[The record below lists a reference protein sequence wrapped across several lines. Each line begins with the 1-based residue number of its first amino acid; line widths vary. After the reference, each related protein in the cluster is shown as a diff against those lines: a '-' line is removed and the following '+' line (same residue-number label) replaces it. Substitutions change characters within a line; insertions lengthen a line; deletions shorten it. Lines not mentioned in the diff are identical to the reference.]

1 MRTLDVAATALNAAL
16 YAVTGYIIYVFL
28 PITTPG
34 IGIVRFWPNVVI
46 PAVFAVLF
54 GPLVGGFGAAI
65 GIFISDLLIHGDP
78 LLSLSA
84 GVTSN
89 FLGFYLIGYISRK
102 NMDWTKL
109 VATSS
114 IGCLIISLG
123 SLATVSYVALPQVV
137 ENRLMNQT
145 DFDKLMEG
153 VNPVVNGLSL
163 FTTIIVAVFIIT
175 ILVGYLWLEM
185 RNYVIGSIIGLG
197 LGSTII
203 GLVVWTYSQIF
214 ILPPAVGGGFQLPFY
229 ATLLWFIWTF
239 STEIPFLILLG
250 PPIIKVCEQAFPS
263 LKLSKKSR

>member
-54 GPLVGGFGAAI
+54 SPLVGGFGAAV

-89 FLGFYLIGYISRK
+89 FLGFYLIGYVGKK

-109 VATSS
+109 VAVSS
-114 IGCLIISLG
+114 IGCLIVSLS
-123 SLATVSYVALPQVV
+123 SLLTVSYVAMPQVI
-137 ENRLMNQT
+137 ENRLISQL

-153 VNPVVNGLSL
+153 INPVVNGLNL
-163 FTTIIVAVFIIT
+163 FTAIIVAVFIIT
-175 ILVGYLWLEM
+175 MLVGHLWVEM

-203 GLVVWTYSQIF
+203 GLVVWAYSQIF
-214 ILPPAVGGGFQLPFY
+214 ILPSAVGGGFQLPLY
-229 ATLLWFIWTF
+229 ATVLWFVWTF
-239 STEIPFLILLG
+239 ATEIPFLVLIG

-263 LKLSKKSR
+263 LKTRKE

>member
-1 MRTLDVAATALNAAL
+1 LRTLDVAATALNAAL
-16 YAVTGYIIYVFL
+16 YAVTGYIIYFFL

-54 GPLVGGFGAAI
+54 GPLVGGFGAAV
-65 GIFISDLLIHGDP
+65 GIFISDVLIHGDP

-89 FLGFYLIGYISRK
+89 FLGFYLIGYVSKK

-109 VATSS
+109 VAVSS
-114 IGCLIISLG
+114 IGCLVISLS
-123 SLATVSYVALPQVV
+123 SLLTVSYVTLPQVV
-137 ENRLMNQT
+137 ENRLMSQL

-153 VNPVVNGLSL
+153 INPVVNGLNL
-163 FTTIIVAVFIIT
+163 FTAIIVAVFIIT
-175 ILVGYLWLEM
+175 MLVGHLWVEM

-197 LGSTII
+197 LGSAII
-203 GLVVWTYSQIF
+203 GLVVWAYSQVF
-214 ILPPAVGGGFQLPFY
+214 ILPSAVGGGFQLPLY
-229 ATLLWFIWTF
+229 ATVLWFIWTF
-239 STEIPFLILLG
+239 ATEIPFLVLIG

-263 LKLSKKSR
+263 LKTRKE